1 MKNKALLLAA
11 GLGTR
16 LRPITN
22 TLPKCLVEIGN
33 KPILE
38 IWLDKLNQAGCQEVL
53 INTHYLANKIK
64 KFLQFKKYKNM
75 RIHTTYEPKLLG
87 TAGTLIQN
95 ANFFSKENNNL
106 LIHADNFTNADL
118 KKFHEFHM
126 NFTIPS
132 ENLITMMT
140 FRSNNPEKCG
150 IVEIDKNGQVKK
162 FYEKDSNF
170 HGNIAN
176 AAIYFFKY
184 DLIEILLKNKTKFTD
199 FSLDVI
205 PLLIGKIKTYHINEE
220 LIDIGTKENLDL
232 ARKIYKS
239 L

>member
-22 TLPKCLVEIGN
+22 TIPKCLVEIGN

-38 IWLDKLNQAGCQEVL
+38 IWLDKLSQAGCQDVL
-53 INTHYLANKIK
+53 INTHYLADKVNT
-64 KFLQFKKYKNM
+64 FLKNKKYKNM
-75 RIHTTYEPKLLG
+75 KINTIYEPKLLG
-87 TAGTLIQN
+87 TAGTLIKN

-106 LIHADNFTNADL
+106 LIHADNFTNVDV
-118 KKFHEFHM
+118 KKFHEFHI
-126 NFTIPS
+126 NFSSPS
-132 ENLITMMT
+132 ENLLTMMT
-140 FRSNNPEKCG
+140 FRSNQPEKCG
-150 IVEIDKNGQVKK
+150 IVEVDTNGQVKN
-162 FYEKDSNF
+162 FYEKDSKN

-176 AAIYFFKY
+176 AAIYCFNY
-184 DLIEILLKNKTKFTD
+184 DLIEFLLKSKIKLTD

-205 PLLIGKIKTYHINEE
+205 PLLIGKIKTYHTYQKI
-220 LIDIGTKENLDL
+220 IDIGTKENLYL